1 MPIRRGGKPAQ
12 RFKQFQNLKMK
23 SDRYGQSRVL
33 ETHQLDLL
41 ISNLPNHHHKC
52 VAEVCRRTGCRVGEA
67 TQLTWGMIS
76 ESAITFQRGITKG
89 KLASRSV
96 PVTPQ
101 LWLVLQ
107 NWRKVWMHRQGRNPV
122 ASDYLVPGRFVS
134 SNLSTRSF
142 MDALEKAATKSG
154 LDGVSSH
161 SFRRSALTSAHSSG
175 VPLRVLMAL
184 SGHKSMSALQR
195 YLEVTPAQRE
205 AAAASFA

>member
-1 MPIRRGGKPAQ
+1 
-12 RFKQFQNLKMK
+12 MK
-23 SDRYGQSRVL
+23 SNRHGQSRVL
-33 ETHQLDLL
+33 DTHQLDLL
-41 ISNLPNHHHKC
+41 ISNLSDHHHRV

-101 LWLVLQ
+101 LWEALRS
-107 NWRKVWMHRQGRNPV
+107 WRAAWVVRQGREPV
-122 ASDYLVPGRFVS
+122 AGDYFVPGRFAGS
-134 SNLSTRSF
+134 YLSTRAF
-142 MDALEKAATKSG
+142 MDALEKAAAESG
-154 LDGVSSH
+154 LEGVSSH
-161 SFRRSALTSAHSSG
+161 SFRRSALTSAHSAG

-195 YLEVTPAQRE
+195 YLEVTPGQKE
-205 AAAASFA
+205 FAAASFA